1 MDSDSLTKLIAAISG
16 LVAAIGV
23 LVNII
28 QNSRQASKASEER
41 KAATEAIVTKVED
54 VTKQ

>member
-1 MDSDSLTKLIAAISG
+1 MDNDSMTKLIAAISG

-28 QNSRQASKASEER
+28 QNSRQSARASEER